1 MFPNLLGSNCF
12 VLKPIIAKPECWHWE
27 PWSPLIEDKIERLL
41 LRTGSPPAPFWTGC
55 TAATYAA
62 RPGRHCSGRSP
73 AASWGCGGSRCS
85 GWPGGEAGVPQI
97 SAVKKGARTGTLVS
111 SLLRFPIHPGSAGL
125 DFFCRWNFDVAWGLT
140 GLKKAGS
147 QLWQRSGQG
156 MWAGTMS
163 LGPTW
168 PKSTQMMPFPSR
180 LMHCNLSVW
189 ADTPGAVHYEHLSF
203 RLCSQAPWIQI
214 LAPPL

>member
-62 RPGRHCSGRSP
+62 RPGQHCSGRSP

-111 SLLRFPIHPGSAGL
+111 SLLRFPSTQGVLAWTSSAGGTSMWHGDWLAWRRPALNCGSAQGKGCGL
-125 DFFCRWNFDVAWGLT
+125 VPC
-140 GLKKAGS
+140 
-147 QLWQRSGQG
+147 
-156 MWAGTMS
+156 
-163 LGPTW
+163 P
-168 PKSTQMMPFPSR
+168 
-180 LMHCNLSVW
+180 
-189 ADTPGAVHYEHLSF
+189 
-203 RLCSQAPWIQI
+203 
-214 LAPPL
+214 